1 MRMLIG
7 GSWVDKD
14 EKIEVRRPYDNG
26 LVDTVPAANSE
37 DVRAAID
44 AAEAGFEAMK
54 RLHPYERAEM
64 LARAARLLDE
74 AREEIAHLLAN
85 EVGKTITEA
94 GTEASRPAAIFELC
108 AEAARDLRGEVI
120 PYGAARGTETRRG
133 YWIRVPAGLVS
144 AISPFNFP
152 AALSAHKVGPA
163 LAAGNA
169 VVLKPASQTPLA
181 VLRMA
186 EAIVEAGFPEGALN
200 VVTCTGAEAGPMLT
214 DPRVRVISF
223 TGSAEVGEQIT
234 RQAGI
239 KRVHLELGSNSA
251 VTVLADADL
260 DDAMDRLVSG
270 PFAVAGQVCISV
282 QKILVEEP
290 LYERFME
297 RYIPRVEALKVGD
310 PLYENTNVGPMIS
323 EAAAERAESWLN
335 EAVQAGAEIL
345 CGGNRDAT
353 LFQPTV
359 VTDCPRTVKL
369 WTEEVFAP
377 IVLVY
382 PISGLDQA
390 IELTND
396 SQYGLQAG
404 IYTSGINNAH
414 KFAEAVDCGG
424 INVNDI
430 SFYRADFQ
438 PYGGRK
444 RSGIGREGIRFAIE
458 EMTEHKVV
466 AFRIS

>member
-7 GSWVDKD
+7 GDWVDKD
-14 EKIEVRRPYDNG
+14 ERLEVRRPYDQG
-26 LVDTVPAANSE
+26 LVDTVPAADRD
-37 DVRAAID
+37 DVLAAID
-44 AAEAGFEAMK
+44 AAEAGFETMK
-54 RLHPYERAEM
+54 SLHPYQRAEM
-64 LARAARLLDE
+64 LAKAAELLDE
-74 AREEIAHLLAN
+74 AREDIAELLAN

-94 GTEASRPAAIFELC
+94 RVEASRPTAIFELC
-108 AEAARDLRGEVI
+108 AEAARDLGGKVI
-120 PYGAARGTETRRG
+120 PYGAAPGTENRRG
-133 YWIRVPAGLVS
+133 YWTRVPAGLVS

-163 LAAGNA
+163 LAAGDA

-186 EAIVEAGFPEGALN
+186 EAIAAAGFPDGALN
-200 VVTCTGAEAGPMLT
+200 VVTCTGAEAEPLLT

-223 TGSAEVGEQIT
+223 TGSAQVGEQIT

-239 KRVHLELGSNSA
+239 KRLHLELGSNAA

-260 DDAMDRLVSG
+260 EAAMDRLVSG

-290 LYERFME
+290 LYEEFLTQ
-297 RYIPRVEALKVGD
+297 YLPRVEALKVGD
-310 PLYENTNVGPMIS
+310 PLAEDSDVGPMIS
-323 EAAAERAESWLN
+323 ETAAERIASWLE
-335 EAVQAGAEIL
+335 EAVEAGAQAL
-345 CGGNRDAT
+345 CGGTRDGT

-359 VTDCPRTVKL
+359 VSHCPRTAKL
-369 WTEEVFAP
+369 WTEEAFAP
-377 IVLVY
+377 VVLVY
-382 PISGLDQA
+382 PISGLDEA

-404 IYTSGINNAH
+404 IYTSDINSVH
-414 KFAEAVDCGG
+414 KFADAVDCGG

-444 RSGIGREGIRFAIE
+444 RSGIGREGIGFAIE
-458 EMTEHKVV
+458 EMTEYKVV
-466 AFRIS
+466 TFRMP

>member
-1 MRMLIG
+1 M
-7 GSWVDKD
+7 
-14 EKIEVRRPYDNG
+14 
-26 LVDTVPAANSE
+26 
-37 DVRAAID
+37 
-44 AAEAGFEAMK
+44 
-54 RLHPYERAEM
+54 
-64 LARAARLLDE
+64 
-74 AREEIAHLLAN
+74 AHLLAN

-94 GTEASRPAAIFELC
+94 RTEASRPAAIFELC
-108 AEAARDLRGEVI
+108 AEATRDLRGEVI
-120 PYGAARGTETRRG
+120 PYGAARGTENRRG
-133 YWIRVPAGLVS
+133 YWIRVPAGIVS

-186 EAIVEAGFPEGALN
+186 EAVVEAGFPEGALN

-297 RYIPRVEALKVGD
+297 RYIPRVEALEVGD
-310 PLYENTNVGPMIS
+310 PLDEDTNIGPMIS
-323 EAAAERAESWLN
+323 EAAAERAETWLD
-335 EAVQAGAEIL
+335 EAMQAGAEIL
-345 CGGNRDAT
+345 CGGTRDGT

-382 PISGLDQA
+382 PVSGLDQA

-404 IYTSGINNAH
+404 IYTSDINNAH

-458 EMTEHKVV
+458 EMTEYKVV